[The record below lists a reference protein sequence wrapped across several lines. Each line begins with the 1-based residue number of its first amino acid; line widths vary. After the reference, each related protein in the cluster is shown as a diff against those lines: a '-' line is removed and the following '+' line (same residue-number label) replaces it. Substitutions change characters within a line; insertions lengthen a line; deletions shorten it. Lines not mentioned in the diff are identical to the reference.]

1 MFRLG
6 AATRYI
12 PDLNNKARLQEL
24 LGTTPLGTF
33 QKFKRIKIG
42 EQVFHSR
49 AYSRA
54 KKRNSYTVVY
64 EEETGQFEAYGQ
76 IQFFLQ
82 HRPPT
87 QHYNQS
93 NDEAAA
99 FAVIWKL
106 EQDGVPFQ
114 DVESDIVANHIEAV
128 SYPG

>member
-76 IQFFLQ
+76 I
-82 HRPPT
+82 HK
-87 QHYNQS
+87 HYNQS